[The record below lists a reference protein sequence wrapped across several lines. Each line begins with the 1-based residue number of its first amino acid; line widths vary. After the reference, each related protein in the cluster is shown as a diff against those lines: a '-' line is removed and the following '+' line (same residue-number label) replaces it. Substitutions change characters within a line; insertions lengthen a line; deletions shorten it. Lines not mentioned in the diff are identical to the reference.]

1 MCYRDFDPS
10 PGRSTDDMARHRRD
24 DETIL
29 KIAQMRYD
37 QRMPQNEI
45 ARVLD
50 VSESTVSRAL
60 KAAMDLGFVEIQIS
74 PTGLRDFALERRLGH
89 AYGVDFAVVV
99 QARSGGAPLP
109 EVLGRAVARVIEE
122 KLGNG
127 SVIGVSDGDTV
138 AAIAAATR
146 RARSTDV
153 DVVSLIGGVGAP
165 QIASHSSEVCR
176 TLALGLGARAWQLP
190 VPAIVDSA
198 EAAAHL
204 LQTGMVGG
212 VFELMTRVT
221 IALVGIGTISP
232 RATVFRHGV
241 IPEENI
247 GRIAAAGAV
256 GTICGWFFGADGR
269 LIPTDFDERTLSVPP
284 KVLKAVPS
292 RIGVVMNVAKV
303 PALRAALL
311 GGWIN
316 AVGLDVETA
325 EELLRVR

>member
-1 MCYRDFDPS
+1 
-10 PGRSTDDMARHRRD
+10 MARHRRD

-29 KIAQMRYD
+29 RIAQMRYD

-89 AYGVDFAVVV
+89 AYGVEFAVVV
-99 QARSGGAPLP
+99 QSRSGGASIG
-109 EVLGRAVARVIEE
+109 EVLGRAVARVVEE
-122 KLGNG
+122 RMTAG

-138 AAIAAATR
+138 AAVAAAAR
-146 RARSTDV
+146 RARSTDI

-198 EAAAHL
+198 EAAQHL

-212 VFELMTRVT
+212 VFELMGRVD

-241 IPEENI
+241 IPEESI
-247 GRIAAAGAV
+247 GTIAASGAV
-256 GTICGWFFGADGR
+256 GTICGWFYGADGS
-269 LIPTDFDERTLSVPP
+269 LIPTAFDDRTLSVPP
-284 KVLKAVPS
+284 NVLRAVPT
-292 RIGVVMNVAKV
+292 RIGVAMHVAKA
-303 PALRAALL
+303 PALRAALT

-316 AVGLDVETA
+316 AVGVDAETA
-325 EELLRVR
+325 EELLRIR

>member
-1 MCYRDFDPS
+1 
-10 PGRSTDDMARHRRD
+10 MARHRRD

-29 KIAQMRYD
+29 RIAQMRYD

-45 ARVLD
+45 ARILE

-89 AYGVDFAVVV
+89 AYGVEFAVVV
-99 QARSGGAPLP
+99 QSRAGGASLAD
-109 EVLGRAVARVIEE
+109 VLGRAVARVLEE
-122 KLGNG
+122 RVANG
-127 SVIGVSDGDTV
+127 SVVGVSDGDTV
-138 AAIAAATR
+138 AAVAAAAR
-146 RARSTDV
+146 RAKSTDV

-204 LQTGMVGG
+204 AQTSTVGG
-212 VFELMTRVT
+212 VFDLMARCT
-221 IALVGIGTISP
+221 IALVGVGAISP

-241 IPEENI
+241 IPQSHIET
-247 GRIAAAGAV
+247 IAASGAV
-256 GTICGWFFGADGR
+256 GTICGRFYGADGTV
-269 LIPTDFDERTLSVPP
+269 IPSAFDDRTLSVAPN
-284 KVLKAVPS
+284 VLRAVPL
-292 RIGVVMNVAKV
+292 RIGVAMHVAKAA
-303 PALRAALL
+303 ALRAALV

-316 AVGLDVETA
+316 AVGLDTETA
-325 EELLRVR
+325 EELLRLR